1 MTQPPPYQFV
11 RSTQEQFTISVSKH
25 QLRDGDVV
33 VVWFTVSDAAGNK
46 DDVRQVV
53 ALDRT
58 LPQVTAEEFIT
69 VDEFTSK
76 YVTYLLIYFT
86 YLQGGTKIGLVTSVV
101 PNISRCTVATPLK
114 CSWSFSDDFIT
125 NVLLNLNGERII

>member
-1 MTQPPPYQFV
+1 MENVSGIVGYGVATKHDQQGGIGLTQPPAYQFV
-11 RSTQEQFTISVSKH
+11 RSTQQQFTISVSKH

-76 YVTYLLIYFT
+76 YVTYLL
-86 YLQGGTKIGLVTSVV
+86 YLLTGRHKI
-101 PNISRCTVATPLK
+101 K
-114 CSWSFSDDFIT
+114 SD
-125 NVLLNLNGERII
+125 